1 MQIKTANIHVKTKLI
16 KMVVGDVVVRLKLYH
31 HCSVECYWH
40 CSDGTVHYRSE
51 ETVNFCS
58 FRCANTS
65 PITILINF
73 VFFTFVRIYK
83 WFYMFRFGWWWRHIH
98 SYVRTFQE
106 QCSMLKSKVFN
117 VYLLASDVYDCQ
129 SNWQMT
135 DQKLMWMNMCC
146 SEPYN

>member
-1 MQIKTANIHVKTKLI
+1 
-16 KMVVGDVVVRLKLYH
+16 MVVGDVVVRLKLYH

-83 WFYMFRFGWWWRHIH
+83 WFLYVQVRLMMKAH
-98 SYVRTFQE
+98 SFVRENIPRAMQHVKKQGF
-106 QCSMLKSKVFN
+106 
-117 VYLLASDVYDCQ
+117 
-129 SNWQMT
+129 
-135 DQKLMWMNMCC
+135 
-146 SEPYN
+146 